1 MLTDFQGSI
10 AVKNYERAAQLLD
23 EQAAGPE
30 AEALWMSLCNHALD
44 DVNLDIA
51 ERCWERLNN
60 AARAEFLRKT
70 MGPRC
75 PLGPQG
81 APSSSGQ
88 CSESSPRSLGP
99 FLADDRQEH
108 DELVPARRDFE
119 LRADDRDHA
128 GLMVDCPAPYALG
141 RPISHQLQNST
152 EVASSANS
160 STTSAEDVLGFEVD
174 VCAAGED
181 KRDRFRRKGIPVFQ
195 PGTRYRPGMSRK
207 DLRWSSDCDSD
218 VKTPTQ
224 NRGLADRIKTDH

>member
-128 GLMVDCPAPYALG
+128 GLMVGRSVTGSKPVGTHPPKNTSASGSKGEEYLFLMDPEQELDEDEAIDLLKSHGLSDCRIRKVLHLL
-141 RPISHQLQNST
+141 SHTSRC
-152 EVASSANS
+152 S
-160 STTSAEDVLGFEVD
+160 ST
-174 VCAAGED
+174 
-181 KRDRFRRKGIPVFQ
+181 
-195 PGTRYRPGMSRK
+195 
-207 DLRWSSDCDSD
+207 
-218 VKTPTQ
+218 Q
-224 NRGLADRIKTDH
+224 N